1 MCVLGYRSA
10 IMRCFTPAPS
20 CMHQSTRMPAATR
33 SSLSFAAAGCALV
46 GLTTS
51 RSDPV
56 AQRRHMPG
64 VTRLGQG
71 KGFSAASAAA
81 AEPKWALDSSVLE
94 GPTKTSLYAEPIKGV
109 AGAFLVPNAL
119 SDGECDRL
127 VALCGSVGFTP
138 GLTLVDV
145 PPGVRNNEVRRAPRL
160 RFCRHALHTS
170 A

>member
-1 MCVLGYRSA
+1 
-10 IMRCFTPAPS
+10 MRAT
-20 CMHQSTRMPAATR
+20 TR

-46 GLTTS
+46 GLTSS
-51 RSDPV
+51 RSDPA
-56 AQRRHMPG
+56 AQRRPMPG

-71 KGFSAASAAA
+71 KGFSVASSAGA
-81 AEPKWALDSSVLE
+81 AEPMWALDSSVLE

-127 VALCGSVGFTP
+127 VALCDSVGFTP

-145 PPGVRNNEVRRAPRL
+145 PPGVRNNEVRRASRL
-160 RFCRHALHTS
+160 RFCRHALHAS
-170 A
+170 S